1 MCVRVCLC
9 LYFALVFCI
18 FCLCWLLLRC
28 SLRFASSSYRIFGFD
43 ALFDGRCFQLF
54 TVSCCLQCEKAAVTH
69 SGNCWSSVQQQQQQK
84 HKNTTNTKANWY
96 HGPHI
101 WRSATVFFF
110 FNTYT
115 PRSTLC
121 TRAFAC
127 VGVCVTVCRCVWQ
140 LHFLAANVKFSLY
153 LYSRVVVSSV
163 AMWLSSVKNSIK
175 QIIQVRREKSVTK
188 MCVNILKRILC
199 KEKNPA
205 TIMWHA
211 CLCYCCSP

>member
-18 FCLCWLLLRC
+18 FCCVDC
-28 SLRFASSSYRIFGFD
+28 CCGVRFALPRRRIVFLASTRYLMVDVFSCLPLVVVYSAKKRPSRIRETAEAACNSSSSSNIKIPLIPKQIDTTVHIFEGV
-43 ALFDGRCFQLF
+43 QLF
-54 TVSCCLQCEKAAVTH
+54 
-69 SGNCWSSVQQQQQQK
+69 
-84 HKNTTNTKANWY
+84 
-96 HGPHI
+96 
-101 WRSATVFFF
+101 FFF